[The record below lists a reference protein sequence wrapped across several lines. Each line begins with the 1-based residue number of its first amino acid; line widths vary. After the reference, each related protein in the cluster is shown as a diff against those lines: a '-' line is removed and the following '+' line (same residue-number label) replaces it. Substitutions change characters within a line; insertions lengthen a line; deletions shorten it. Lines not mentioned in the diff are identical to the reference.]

1 MRKIWIA
8 LLVMEPCLLPVEMQ
22 RIARKLVEQS

>member
-8 LLVMEPCLLPVEMQ
+8 LLVM
-22 RIARKLVEQS
+22 ARKNNSWQRNRSEEIYKLC